1 MPLSAS
7 RSLSLEVKSR
17 LYSAC
22 VRSMTLYGS
31 ETCPV
36 KEDVIRS
43 DATIVRWMCNVRPEK
58 RISAEECRNRL
69 KLKSM
74 SECEYDDSDNDE
86 YKTDSKIIPW

>member
-7 RSLSLEVKSR
+7 RGLSLEVKSR
-17 LYSAC
+17 FYSAC
-22 VRSMTLYGS
+22 VRSMTLYAS